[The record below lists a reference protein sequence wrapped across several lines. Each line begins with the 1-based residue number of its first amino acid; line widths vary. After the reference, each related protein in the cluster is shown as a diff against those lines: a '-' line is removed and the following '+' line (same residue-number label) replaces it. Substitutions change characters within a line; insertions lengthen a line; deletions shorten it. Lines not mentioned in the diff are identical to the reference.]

1 MKKEI
6 YYWSPFLGRIATIRS
21 VVNSMIGL
29 KRNYGKH
36 YKVNLVNCYGEWN
49 SFSSRL
55 KKEKINVLNLQKKIN
70 LNIDTH
76 GFLFSRLMY
85 FLTLVISYNKLK
97 NLLIKNQP
105 NYLIVHLLTYIP
117 FIIYLNNNLKT
128 KLILR
133 ISGKPKLNLFRS
145 LLWKISNKNI
155 SIVFCPT
162 IETMN
167 YLKNK
172 KIFDKKKLRFLPDP
186 VLFEEDIKKLSKEKN
201 NLKLNSN
208 SFFLN
213 IGRLTKQKN
222 HKLLI
227 NLYKKYEIKEKLLI
241 LGDGELKGQLV
252 EMIRKLNLEK
262 KIFLLNH
269 RKNIFYYIKKAKAVI
284 VASLWEDPG
293 FVMIES
299 AYLKKLVICSNCPS
313 GPKEFIGKNK
323 GGFLFNSNSLISLKN
338 SIKNFSSANKDN
350 LNKKILYAKKKS
362 KIYTIENHSKMIN
375 RYLN

>member
-1 MKKEI
+1 M
-6 YYWSPFLGRIATIRS
+6 T
-21 VVNSMIGL
+21 
-29 KRNYGKH
+29 
-36 YKVNLVNCYGEWN
+36 
-49 SFSSRL
+49 
-55 KKEKINVLNLQKKIN
+55 
-70 LNIDTH
+70 
-76 GFLFSRLMY
+76 
-85 FLTLVISYNKLK
+85 
-97 NLLIKNQP
+97 
-105 NYLIVHLLTYIP
+105 
-117 FIIYLNNNLKT
+117 
-128 KLILR
+128 
-133 ISGKPKLNLFRS
+133 
-145 LLWKISNKNI
+145 
-155 SIVFCPT
+155 
-162 IETMN
+162 
-167 YLKNK
+167 
-172 KIFDKKKLRFLPDP
+172 KKK
-186 VLFEEDIKKLSKEKN
+186 K
-201 NLKLNSN
+201 
-208 SFFLN
+208 
-213 IGRLTKQKN
+213 

-252 EMIRKLNLEK
+252 EMIHKLNLEK